1 MECELQGVRQQVTDY
16 LPDVRAVTADY
27 NVQTGEGCGEHKFFL
42 SGGKTVAVR
51 YFFKQSF
58 QVKEC
63 GFGVPPTFIHPVIF
77 HQRVYQAE
85 HIIGRMQDVVQI
97 AGPATTIAFRR

>member
-1 MECELQGVRQQVTDY
+1 MECELQGVGQQVAGY
-16 LPDVRAVTADY
+16 LPDMRAVTADY
-27 NVQTGEGCGEHKFFL
+27 NVQTGEGRGERKVFL
-42 SGGKTVAVR
+42 PGGKAVAVR

-58 QVKEC
+58 QAKEC
-63 GFGVPPTFIHPVIF
+63 VLGAHPTLIHPVIF

-97 AGPATTIAFRR
+97 TGPAATNTFRR